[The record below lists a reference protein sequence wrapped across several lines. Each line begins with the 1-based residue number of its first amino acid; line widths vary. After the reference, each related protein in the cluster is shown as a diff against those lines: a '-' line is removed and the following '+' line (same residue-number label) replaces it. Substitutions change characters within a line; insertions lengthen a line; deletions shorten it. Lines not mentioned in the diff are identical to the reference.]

1 MKRQTRIYKLI
12 RRLESK
18 ELQEVK
24 KELNDLQLELIEFKV
39 EFNNQKM
46 ELFGSPEKNIEMF
59 NKNPY
64 ISKMPQKISLEHR
77 IKTLEK

>member
-1 MKRQTRIYKLI
+1 MQRKIRIYKLI
-12 RRLESK
+12 RRLESD
-18 ELQEVK
+18 ELRQVK

-46 ELFGSPEKNIEMF
+46 ELFGSPENNIEMF
-59 NKNPY
+59 NTNAY